1 MKHLVL
7 ALRCLLLALLASSAA
22 AQSTPFAVRVLNS
35 SGVESVQTGSSTG
48 SAFTSA
54 ATLPSAPGMWQ
65 YAFTGGS
72 GSGAAGAPFLTLSAA
87 TATLTTA
94 ATVTTTL
101 LGQSSSTSASA
112 TLGGGGP
119 LVHACWSG
127 GGLMGLRATPGGAVV
142 LGMISPSG
150 PIGITE
156 ATGFAAAS
164 ACPNAWVSAAPVALD
179 PLGGVMYFVCG
190 QAGTAQVVALNT
202 ATGAVI
208 NTTSISG
215 IGGVITGLALTQTTG
230 ALNALALRADAG
242 SGAVTVSAGKL
253 TGLGAGSGNPWSSS
267 WDVPAP
273 TGWTAA
279 GMAGVTFSDSLSW
292 VSASTAATSETV
304 MSANAG
310 AITGGPAGLITAL
323 IAINAPLAA
332 SPPPSPPPSPRP
344 PPPTTTVFAVY
355 AGVALAGVSETTF
368 ALPSV
373 RAAFINATASS
384 LGVSPTSVGIT
395 NVASVSATGRRL
407 AQTSLQ
413 VDYQARCPM
422 MLLRALC

>member
-164 ACPNAWVSAAPVALD
+164 ACPNAWVSAVSVALD

-242 SGAVTVSAGKL
+242 SAR
-253 TGLGAGSGNPWSSS
+253 
-267 WDVPAP
+267 
-273 TGWTAA
+273 
-279 GMAGVTFSDSLSW
+279 
-292 VSASTAATSETV
+292 
-304 MSANAG
+304 
-310 AITGGPAGLITAL
+310 GGRSRRR
-323 IAINAPLAA
+323 
-332 SPPPSPPPSPRP
+332 SPGGR
-344 PPPTTTVFAVY
+344 VA
-355 AGVALAGVSETTF
+355 ALAL
-368 ALPSV
+368 ALAC
-373 RAAFINATASS
+373 AAA
-384 LGVSPTSVGIT
+384 
-395 NVASVSATGRRL
+395 
-407 AQTSLQ
+407 SLQ
-413 VDYQARCPM
+413 VAAAKPLASMAIMKLNQIDPTVRRVARRRNCAQRCCAALWGLRGPSPAAARC
-422 MLLRALC
+422 ASLCVPIRTPRRLPAACG